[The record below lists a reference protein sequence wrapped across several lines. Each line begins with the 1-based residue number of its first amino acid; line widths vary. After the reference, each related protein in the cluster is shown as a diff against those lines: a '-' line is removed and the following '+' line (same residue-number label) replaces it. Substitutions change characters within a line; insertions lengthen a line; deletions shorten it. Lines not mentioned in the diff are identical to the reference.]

1 MMPDAGR
8 PPGVLA
14 LPKPTVE
21 DRGARPAGAGCTAGG
36 AGYAPSNSRTE
47 RALISMAAG
56 GAGYAPSN
64 SRTERAL
71 ISMAAASPASELTS
85 VCRVLRTCTA
95 P

>member
-1 MMPDAGR
+1 MRGFGAFFRRMMPDAGR

-14 LPKPTVE
+14 KPKPTVF
-21 DRGARPAGAGCTAGG
+21 DRGARPAGAGCPAGG
-36 AGYAPSNSRTE
+36 AGYAPSS
-47 RALISMAAG
+47 
-56 GAGYAPSN
+56 